1 MSSKKTKV
9 KDKPIVLGD
18 RSDNY
23 LTKAILL
30 EEATSPKF
38 TRVTIQIAIGLL
50 IAFIVWSSIARLE
63 VVAVALGQIVP
74 TGSVQV
80 IQHLDG
86 GRISKINVVDGQTV
100 KKGDVLM
107 EINPTDAYSDLE
119 GLTARAKKLE
129 AEVAYLKEVAKI
141 RGDLAKDRLVT
152 KTQALDSQ
160 RQSAAVEG
168 EYDRTMFEINKQR
181 ERLSRMK
188 ILSPVNGIV
197 QDLKYR
203 TIGGV
208 IAPAATVMNV
218 VPTDDIVRAEVRVL
232 TGDVGHVKEGQLV
245 RIKVTTYD
253 FMRYGIVEGK
263 VSTVSAFSTLDEKQQ
278 PYFKTY
284 VDLSKKSLGKTDAEL
299 PILPG
304 MTVQADIITDNQS
317 VLRYLLRPLF
327 VAFSQGMR
335 ER

>member
-1 MSSKKTKV
+1 MSEPD
-9 KDKPIVLGD
+9 KDNQSRIVLGD
-18 RSDNY
+18 RTDNY

-38 TRVTIQIAIGLL
+38 TRMTVKIAVGLL
-50 IAFIVWSSIARLE
+50 VAFIIWSSIARLE

-74 TGSVQV
+74 SGAVQV

-86 GRISKINVVDGQTV
+86 GRIAKINVLDGQAV
-100 KKGDVLM
+100 NKGDVLM
-107 EINPTDAYSDLE
+107 ELNPTDAYSDLE

-129 AEVAYLKEVAKI
+129 AEVDYLREVAKI
-141 RGDLAKDRLVT
+141 RGDLAKDKLVT
-152 KTQALDSQ
+152 RTQALDAQ

-168 EYDRTMFEINKQR
+168 EYDRTMFEINKLK

-188 ILSPVNGIV
+188 IHSPVNGIV

-208 IAPAATVMNV
+208 IAPGATVMNV
-218 VPTDDIVRAEVRVL
+218 VPTDDIVRAEVRVS
-232 TGDVGHVKEGQLV
+232 TGDVGHVKEGQFV

-253 FMRYGIVEGK
+253 FMRYGIIEGT
-263 VSTVSAFSTLDEKQQ
+263 VSTVSAFNTLDEKQQ

-284 VDLSKKSLGKTDAEL
+284 IDLSKRSLGSTDDDK

-304 MTVQADIITDNQS
+304 MTVQADIVTDNQS
-317 VLRYLLRPLF
+317 VLRYLLRPVF